1 MSVVQTRV
9 RIMKTVESQTKNA
22 VGLDRITFWILVSGL
37 AAVLIGAG
45 IGMFFL
51 LAGADSIFTM
61 GAYWW
66 WAVTG
71 GALLCAIGG
80 WRAARRWSS
89 TDRNKASDA
98 II

>member
-1 MSVVQTRV
+1 
-9 RIMKTVESQTKNA
+9 MKTVESQTTNA

-45 IGMFFL
+45 IRTYFF
-51 LAGADSIFTM
+51 LAGADLAFAI
-61 GAYWW
+61 GEHWW

-89 TDRNKASDA
+89 TDRNKASDPIA
-98 II
+98 